1 MAAAASSDISE
12 STTKF
17 KTALES
23 EQLTLELV
31 KGELVI
37 ELANAPRFEVYKKVI
52 SKVDEIREITGN
64 LR

>member
-1 MAAAASSDISE
+1 MEAASSSDISE

-17 KTALES
+17 KTALGN
-23 EQLTLELV
+23 EQLTLELD

-37 ELANAPRFEVYKKVI
+37 ELKNASRFEVYKKVI

-64 LR
+64 LI